1 MKRIFKNRFKSKV
14 HFKNGGYVIKYSNL
28 FGIIWITLDKCFI
41 DNEGLPYMDEWTFE
55 KESDAAKELVHF
67 KNMKD
72 VGRHWNAEISLF
84 TEQEK
89 KSS

>member
-1 MKRIFKNRFKSKV
+1 
-14 HFKNGGYVIKYSNL
+14 
-28 FGIIWITLDKCFI
+28 
-41 DNEGLPYMDEWTFE
+41 MDEWTFE